1 MCHTMITAHSG
12 CEGTKP
18 NSQEQI
24 EKVLQSSFE
33 ATEVDIRMVDNTLI
47 LAHDDVEA
55 LSPDIFTVE
64 QFFEMIK
71 DSPLRVN
78 CDLKHNFLVEPV
90 CNLARQYG
98 LESRLFFTGTTKSRD
113 LQFIKESMVFA
124 NLENYFYRANDTEDL
139 DGIKRQNFFIPMLT
153 EILTLLKLDGFHG
166 VNAYYK
172 VVDKDFMHIC
182 RHLNLKAIAWTVDE
196 ESEFTRL
203 SDLKLYSITTNQPT
217 NAMKFLTDKE

>member
-1 MCHTMITAHSG
+1 MFHTMITAHSG
-12 CEGTKP
+12 CEGTKS
-18 NSQEQI
+18 NSKEQI
-24 EKVLQSSFE
+24 EKVLQLSFE
-33 ATEVDIRMVDNTLI
+33 STEVDIRMVDNTLI
-47 LAHDDVEA
+47 LAHDDIEVISA
-55 LSPDIFTVE
+55 DTFTVE
-64 QFFEMIK
+64 QLFEMIK

-78 CDLKHNFLVEPV
+78 CDLKHNFLVEPI

-113 LQFIKESMVFA
+113 LQFVKDSLVFA

-139 DGIKRQNFFIPMLT
+139 DGIKKQNFFIPMLT

-172 VVDKDFMHIC
+172 IVDKDFMHVC

-196 ESEFTRL
+196 EAELTRL
-203 SDLKLYSITTNQPT
+203 SDLQLYAITTNQPT
-217 NAMKFLTDKE
+217 NAKKIFS